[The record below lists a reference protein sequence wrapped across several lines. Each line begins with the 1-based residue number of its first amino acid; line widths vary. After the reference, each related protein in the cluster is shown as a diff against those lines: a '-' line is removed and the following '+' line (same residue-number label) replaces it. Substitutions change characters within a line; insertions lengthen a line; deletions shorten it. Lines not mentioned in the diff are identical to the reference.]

1 MNNKVEKKRFLGMDV
16 RVINEE
22 YLPIKDIFL
31 ALNRLDSNGKIT
43 TRDRDKVKKFVDYGL
58 ISGSTKCTLTSKGKS
73 KSRTTQDLE
82 CIYIK
87 DLPMILTQFEPSEK
101 KDGSNK
107 EQINNWIEF
116 MKFVNDILVSLEVHK
131 YIVTDKQKQLDH
143 HELIVELGGKPV
155 VENKMVNVIMAELIG
170 IDGSIKKDEL
180 RTYQNQTTVDLLE
193 VRDYV
198 MNKFEQAYE
207 IEESHSKA
215 KEIAKRLA
223 FKKYPMIKSA

>member
-1 MNNKVEKKRFLGMDV
+1 MRNQVEKKWFLKSEVRTVNDEYIVLKDV
-16 RVINEE
+16 
-22 YLPIKDIFL
+22 FS
-31 ALNRLDSNGKIT
+31 ALGRLREDNQIQTTDRYKVTELVEFGIISAGENIT
-43 TRDRDKVKKFVDYGL
+43 
-58 ISGSTKCTLTSKGKS
+58 ISSKGKKQS
-73 KSRTTQDLE
+73 KSEQSVDCVKISDVPL
-82 CIYIK
+82 
-87 DLPMILTQFEPSEK
+87 ILTQFKPSK
-101 KDGSNK
+101 TK
-107 EQINNWIEF
+107 EGAIETWVEF
-116 MKFVNDILVSLEVHK
+116 MKFVNNLLTSLEVHK
-131 YIVTDKQKQLDH
+131 YIVTDKQKQLNH

-170 IDGSIKKDEL
+170 IEGSIKKDEL

>member
-1 MNNKVEKKRFLGMDV
+1 MNNKVEKKKFLGMEV
-16 RVINEE
+16 RVVNGE
-22 YLPIKDIFL
+22 YLVLKDMFS
-31 ALNRLDSNGKIT
+31 ALGRVRGDGSWTDEKKKVVEFANMGIINLPETLGVV
-43 TRDRDKVKKFVDYGL
+43 VKKGQIEDIL
-58 ISGSTKCTLTSKGKS
+58 C
-73 KSRTTQDLE
+73 SRLSDAPL
-82 CIYIK
+82 
-87 DLPMILTQFEPSEK
+87 LLTQFKPTSRAGEVALK
-101 KDGSNK
+101 T
-107 EQINNWIEF
+107 WIEF
-116 MKFVNDILVSLEVHK
+116 MKFVNDILTSLEVHK

-155 VENKMVNVIMAELIG
+155 VENKMVNTIMAELIG

-180 RTYQNQTTVDLLE
+180 RIYQDQTTVDLLE

-198 MNKFEQAYE
+198 MSKFEQAYE